1 MIAGE
6 KFGRLTFVRDTG
18 KVRSRFRVGL
28 FVCDCGTTIERPT
41 SYVKF
46 GSVRSCG
53 CIPRERFLTHGM
65 RHAPEYTTWRAMKDR
80 CNQPSHKDYLRYGG
94 RGVKVCARWSL
105 SFEAF
110 YADMGPRPPGC
121 DIHRLDND
129 KGYEPGNCVWLPR
142 GEHTRLHNEARR

>member
-65 RHAPEYTTWRAMKDR
+65 QDR